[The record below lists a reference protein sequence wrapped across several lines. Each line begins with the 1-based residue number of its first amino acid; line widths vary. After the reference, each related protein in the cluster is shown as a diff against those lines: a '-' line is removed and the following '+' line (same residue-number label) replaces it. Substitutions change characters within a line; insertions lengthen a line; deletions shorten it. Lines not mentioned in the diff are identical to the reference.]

1 MEGIFSVKAS
11 CSDALGRCAKV
22 TFAAQFL
29 TMTAIL
35 GSRHAVARGSVE
47 SRMSDGAKFTRA
59 NDGKNQPKER
69 DKDVESWIGAKDETK
84 IRENGSDN
92 LGPESDDD
100 GVVEFPDWKED
111 WHNVGVDKPSDAP
124 KQREQS
130 DDEAELEEPRKDGE
144 GVVEVREIGRASDFS
159 NPDRGVLDQS

>member
-1 MEGIFSVKAS
+1 MEGIFSVKTS

-22 TFAAQFL
+22 TPAAQFL
-29 TMTAIL
+29 KMTAIL
-35 GSRHAVARGSVE
+35 SSRHAVARGSVE

-59 NDGKNQPKER
+59 NDGENQPKER
-69 DKDVESWIGAKDETK
+69 DEDVENGIGVENGKK
-84 IRENGSDN
+84 RRENGRNN
-92 LGPESDDD
+92 LSPESDDD

-111 WHNVGVDKPSDAP
+111 WYNASVDKSCDAP
-124 KQREQS
+124 KQREQG

-159 NPDRGVLDQS
+159 NPDRRVLDQS